1 MKNFFPLLLLF
12 AALSVVSCNNE
23 KKEDKADAKTDAPQ
37 KVETPGTPAQAQTA
51 SAAVTAHVCIAEC
64 KDGTHL
70 YAHNEVGH
78 TCTDVC
84 GSPHNCDPT
93 CKAGNHTYAHGESG
107 HTCTDMC
114 IKM

>member
-51 SAAVTAHVCIAEC
+51 LTAHVCIAEC